1 MNAYSFPR
9 HSAVAQCAS
18 HCACAWESIATH
30 RIHSRYIYFGIEKKE
45 REHVGDL
52 LVEPRPVALCHSMHR
67 TLGTATHVFHHPCAL
82 DHQLRFG
89 WEKLS
94 SECVWVCGQW
104 AENAGRKNV
113 FMLQNSIGIN
123 FFLNDSI
130 QSRFTLKRVQLIS
143 SFSKTSHFF
152 FNNRRVNC
160 PLHSACKLLANGQTK
175 GADKLTERGK
185 KKSRWFLS
193 LFFIVPLLLYFSCV
207 QHSLKG
213 VDVYGLISWISGCW
227 VP

>member
-30 RIHSRYIYFGIEKKE
+30 RRHSRYIYFGIEKKE

-67 TLGTATHVFHHPCAL
+67 TLGTATHAFHHPCAL

-104 AENAGRKNV
+104 AVNAGRKNV
-113 FMLQNSIGIN
+113 FMLQNSIQLPRIWILQLGIN
-123 FFLNDSI
+123 FFW
-130 QSRFTLKRVQLIS
+130 T
-143 SFSKTSHFF
+143 TA
-152 FNNRRVNC
+152 FNQG
-160 PLHSACKLLANGQTK
+160 LHW
-175 GADKLTERGK
+175 RG
-185 KKSRWFLS
+185 FN
-193 LFFIVPLLLYFSCV
+193 
-207 QHSLKG
+207 
-213 VDVYGLISWISGCW
+213 
-227 VP
+227 